1 MRIAVNR
8 VGQTQYATQLA
19 FHSPDQPVRV
29 AFSGCCH
36 KGHVEAAAALGQDQE
51 SKMRKLII
59 TALMAAMA
67 FPAMASAQSRQEI
80 RRDRQDL
87 RQEQRQLDRA
97 YRTGDRREIRDER
110 NDVRQARRELRED
123 SRDFRQDR
131 RAGNRGGYAYR
142 GGAYRGPQGYRYRPV
157 NVGHRFAPNYYGR
170 NYWVNDYSRYQLT
183 RPRFGYQRWVRYG
196 RDVVLVDTRS
206 GRVIQVRNRHFR

>member
-1 MRIAVNR
+1 
-8 VGQTQYATQLA
+8 
-19 FHSPDQPVRV
+19 
-29 AFSGCCH
+29 
-36 KGHVEAAAALGQDQE
+36 
-51 SKMRKLII
+51 MRKLII

-67 FPAMASAQSRQEI
+67 FPAMASAQSRHEI

-97 YRTGDRREIRDER
+97 YRTGDRREIRDQR
-110 NDVRQARRELRED
+110 NDVRQARQELRED
-123 SRDFRQDR
+123 RRDFRQDR
-131 RAGNRGGYAYR
+131 RDFRQDRRVGNRGGYAYR
-142 GGAYRGPQGYRYRPV
+142 GGSYRGPQGYRYRPV
-157 NVGHRFAPNYYGR
+157 SIGHRFAPIYYGR